1 MDESSTSA
9 VPELLGD
16 AAASGPES
24 LECLA
29 GPALPC
35 GLSQDQE
42 AFWKLGLT
50 KPQCSTWS
58 SAECQWVPKD
68 QVGKEE
74 FRELWARWVAGTLG
88 QEGDCLLSIRH
99 VPFQQG

>member
-1 MDESSTSA
+1 MGRAGHLTALILQTKKRRLTEVKGLALDDSASESQSR
-9 VPELLGD
+9 D
-16 AAASGPES
+16 
-24 LECLA
+24 
-29 GPALPC
+29 
-35 GLSQDQE
+35 
-42 AFWKLGLT
+42 WKLGLT